1 MFLSAHEIAHSREH
15 ALSNFLSLSATYFN
29 ASQRLSELLST
40 AGREAIE
47 YGGKQLSSLDQS
59 RLASPPDITSTLW
72 IDNAT
77 RAARM
82 LEQALEIISEVHKA
96 MIRSAE
102 AQACVFDEMAF
113 AALRRATKT
122 SPWEAELALKAMKTT
137 LEGAEQT
144 LHGMSDAA
152 IQTID
157 MAERE
162 VQQVTTGIAE
172 SKPAPRKRQVKRKL
186 PA

>member
-96 MIRSAE
+96 M
-102 AQACVFDEMAF
+102 
-113 AALRRATKT
+113 
-122 SPWEAELALKAMKTT
+122 
-137 LEGAEQT
+137 
-144 LHGMSDAA
+144 
-152 IQTID
+152 
-157 MAERE
+157 
-162 VQQVTTGIAE
+162 
-172 SKPAPRKRQVKRKL
+172 
-186 PA
+186 